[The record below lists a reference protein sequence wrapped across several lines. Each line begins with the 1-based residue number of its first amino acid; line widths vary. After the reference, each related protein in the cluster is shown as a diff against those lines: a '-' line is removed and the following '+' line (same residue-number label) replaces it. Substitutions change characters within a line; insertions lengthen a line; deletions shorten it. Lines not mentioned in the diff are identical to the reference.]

1 MEPSINSG
9 LEENLDLS
17 PLLMKDIGWNTRDI
31 AIPHLTYE
39 LWLNDYGLALTDLK
53 TAASEDL
60 NNDGIPNLLE
70 YLQNLKPLQ
79 ASTRSLSLDNK
90 TLSLRRYLLPN
101 DLELTYETSTNI
113 SEWEAISLP
122 ESTTFI
128 DAQTQEVSCPIRT
141 DDEKRFYRYRVEIS
155 E

>member
-1 MEPSINSG
+1 
-9 LEENLDLS
+9 
-17 PLLMKDIGWNTRDI
+17 MKDIGWNTRDI

-60 NNDGIPNLLE
+60 DNDGIPNLLE

-79 ASTRSLSLDNK
+79 ASTRSLSLDNN